1 MYYYYLCASEVLHWR
16 TNTVSSPVSR
26 HCSAVHI
33 LLAVSCSLSDVSM
46 VSSLSLSPSLCRSC
60 AARSPLWPDDS
71 IQICVLFRRGLRV
84 VRSLLHAAW
93 DKPLSGE
100 RKRQRA
106 HHSVRNILRL
116 SGQQAQTQQV
126 VARVSVSSL
135 LLITH
140 WLDWYWGWWDGCQ
153 HNVLIY
159 MFQSLKMWQMWVDSY
174 TKTEQIFF

>member
-1 MYYYYLCASEVLHWR
+1 MHQKCCTGER
-16 TNTVSSPVSR
+16 TQFHLQSVGTVR
-26 HCSAVHI
+26 
-33 LLAVSCSLSDVSM
+33 LSTYFWPCRAACLM
-46 VSSLSLSPSLCRSC
+46 FLWFHLSLSPSLCRSC

-100 RKRQRA
+100 RKRQRT

-174 TKTEQIFF
+174 TKTEQIFL